1 MATINRNTRQFTD
14 FNLLFTAHP
23 STKDVTLKTD
33 EDAVKA
39 SIRNLI
45 STNNYERPFHPEI
58 GCQIYGLLFEN
69 LNPLSVQIMKQ
80 TVIDVI
86 DKFEPRAVILDVL
99 INDNIDKNS
108 IDVDVIFRLVNSE
121 KPVSIKT
128 AITRAR

>member
-1 MATINRNTRQFTD
+1 
-14 FNLLFTAHP
+14 
-23 STKDVTLKTD
+23 
-33 EDAVKA
+33 
-39 SIRNLI
+39 
-45 STNNYERPFHPEI
+45 
-58 GCQIYGLLFEN
+58 
-69 LNPLSVQIMKQ
+69 MKQ

-99 INDNIDKNS
+99 INDNVDKNS

>member
-1 MATINRNTRQFTD
+1 MATINRKTRQFTD

-23 STKDVTLKTD
+23 STRDITIKTD

-45 STNNYERPFHPEI
+45 STNNFERPFHPEI

-69 LNPLSVQIMKQ
+69 LNPLTLQVMKQ

-86 DKFEPRAVILDVL
+86 DKFEPRAVVLDVL
-99 INDNIDKNS
+99 INDSIDKNS

-121 KPVSIKT
+121 KPVTIKT

>member
-1 MATINRNTRQFTD
+1 MATINRKTRQFAD

-23 STKDVTLKTD
+23 STRDITFKTD

-69 LNPLSVQIMKQ
+69 LNPLTLQVMKQ

-86 DKFEPRAVILDVL
+86 DKFEPRAVVLDVL
-99 INDNIDKNS
+99 INDSIDKNS

-121 KPVSIKT
+121 KPVTIKT

>member
-23 STKDVTLKTD
+23 STKDITLKTD

-45 STNNYERPFHPEI
+45 STNNLEKPFHPEI

-69 LNPLSVQIMKQ
+69 LNPLTVQIMKQ

-99 INDNIDKNS
+99 INDNVDKNS

>member
-23 STKDVTLKTD
+23 STKDITLKTD

-45 STNNYERPFHPEI
+45 STNNFEKPFHPEI

-69 LNPLSVQIMKQ
+69 LNPLTVQIMKQ

-99 INDNIDKNS
+99 INDNVDKNS

>member
-1 MATINRNTRQFTD
+1 MATINRKTRQFAD
-14 FNLLFTAHP
+14 FNLLFTSHP
-23 STKDVTLKTD
+23 STKDITLKTD

-45 STNNYERPFHPEI
+45 STNNFERPFHPEI

-69 LNPLSVQIMKQ
+69 LSPLTIQIMKQ
-80 TVIDVI
+80 TIIDVI
-86 DKFEPRAVILDVL
+86 DKFEPRAVVLDVF
-99 INDNIDKNS
+99 INDSIDKNS
-108 IDVDVIFRLVNSE
+108 IDVDVVFKIINSE

>member
-45 STNNYERPFHPEI
+45 STNNFEKPFHPEI

-69 LNPLSVQIMKQ
+69 LNPLTVQIMKQ

-99 INDNIDKNS
+99 INDNVDKNS

>member
-1 MATINRNTRQFTD
+1 MATINRKTRQFAD

-23 STKDVTLKTD
+23 STRDITLKTD

-69 LNPLSVQIMKQ
+69 LNPLTLQVMKQ

-86 DKFEPRAVILDVL
+86 DKFEPRAVVLDVL
-99 INDNIDKNS
+99 INDSIDKNS

-121 KPVSIKT
+121 KPVTIKT

>member
-1 MATINRNTRQFTD
+1 MATINRKTRQFAD

-23 STKDVTLKTD
+23 STRDITLKTD

-69 LNPLSVQIMKQ
+69 LNPLTLQIMKQ

-86 DKFEPRAVILDVL
+86 DKFEPRAVVLDVL
-99 INDNIDKNS
+99 INDSIDKNS

-121 KPVSIKT
+121 KPVTIKT

>member
-1 MATINRNTRQFTD
+1 MATINRKTRQFAD
-14 FNLLFTAHP
+14 FNLLFTSHP
-23 STKDVTLKTD
+23 STKDITLKTD

-45 STNNYERPFHPEI
+45 STNNFERPFHPEI

-69 LNPLSVQIMKQ
+69 LSSLTIQIMKQ
-80 TVIDVI
+80 TIIDVI
-86 DKFEPRAVILDVL
+86 DKFEPRAVVLDVF
-99 INDNIDKNS
+99 INDSIDKNS
-108 IDVDVIFRLVNSE
+108 IDVDVVFKIINSE